1 MARNQETQA
10 FADRLK
16 QALKRSAKKMGTPS
30 ELALQ
35 FNLRHPGSQ
44 VTNQAVQKWLSGN
57 SRPTPDKIETLAAL
71 CNVSAQWLRHGIAE
85 ARPRAPQSLADRAGV
100 EPLTAGEQVLLQ
112 RFRSLSAHQQELI
125 ADLLEQLSLNLEM
138 WRDGGEGG
146 Q

>member
-1 MARNQETQA
+1 MVRNQETQA
-10 FADRLK
+10 FADRLR

-44 VTNQAVQKWLSGN
+44 VTNQAAQKWLSGN
-57 SRPTPDKIETLAAL
+57 SKPTPDKIETLAAL
-71 CNVSAQWLRHGIAE
+71 CNVSAQWLRHGIVEACPHVPKPPAE
-85 ARPRAPQSLADRAGV
+85 RAGM
-100 EPLTAGEQVLLQ
+100 EPLTASEQVLLW
-112 RFRSLSAHQQELI
+112 RFRSLSPYQQELI

-138 WRDGGEGG
+138 CRNASKGE